1 MTLSQALITIDK
13 DNTKKVVISM
23 EKSYKER
30 KPKIEYSPQAINE
43 IFRAFHPLSRVL
55 MFADRY
61 NSAHIVVA
69 PYDGGT
75 K

>member
-43 IFRAFHPLSRVL
+43 IFSGFSSVVKSANVRRPLQ
-55 MFADRY
+55 
-61 NSAHIVVA
+61 
-69 PYDGGT
+69 
-75 K
+75 